1 MSKAKNK
8 FTQTGTKPAIEM
20 KMHILSCPVWVIG
33 RPIINLTTGKEFL
46 PSGILQKTDTLGNS
60 LSLIHSTYKK
70 KTSVLATALSE
81 IREVCQ
87 ESHQSQ
93 KANYFLQKGGDGSQL
108 TPLKLQAEMFS
119 LTEFKRRVN

>member
-1 MSKAKNK
+1 MSKAKSK

-70 KTSVLATALSE
+70 KTSELATAFSE

-93 KANYFLQKGGDGSQL
+93 KANSFLQKGGDGSQL
-108 TPLKLQAEMFS
+108 TPPKLQAEMFS